1 MLGKLI
7 KHEWKAVGKILAIVH
22 IALVLMAI
30 IGKIML
36 SIDVLSEAWLLWRML
51 LLIYIFSVIAVGVGT
66 HIYLAVRFYKNMYT
80 DEGYLSFTLPVKPW
94 QHIFSKTLVSSIW
107 ILIDGVAIIGSIVIL
122 VMYKGMGTEFVDVL
136 NVIMEELGEVGMFG
150 VWSVILTVITAILS
164 LVSIPLTY
172 YIAISVGQL
181 FNTHK
186 MLASVVAYFIIVNV
200 IQAIGTLSSAVLILK
215 VDETAEVQTASANIL
230 EELGVYNDMIS
241 LGMVEQLVMAV
252 AFWLIINYIMNKRLN
267 LE

>member
-7 KHEWKAVGKILAIVH
+7 KHEWKAVGKVLAIVH

-36 SIDVLSEAWLLWRML
+36 SIDVLSEAWVLWRML
-51 LLIYIFSVIAVGVGT
+51 LLIYVFSVMAVGIGT

-107 ILIDGVAIIGSIVIL
+107 ILIDGVVIIGSIVIL
-122 VMYKGMGTEFVDVL
+122 VMYKGMGTEFVDAL
-136 NVIMEELGEVGMFG
+136 TTIMKELSELGMLGAWQM
-150 VWSVILTVITAILS
+150 ILTVITAILS
-164 LVSIPLTY
+164 LVSMPLTY
-172 YIAISVGQL
+172 YFSISVGQL

-186 MLASVVAYFIIVNV
+186 MLASVVAYFITINV
-200 IQAIGTLSSAVLILK
+200 IQAVGTLSSAVLLIRG
-215 VDETAEVQTASANIL
+215 DEVAQAASANVL
-230 EELGVYNDMIS
+230 DGMGLYGDMIS
-241 LGMVEQLVMAV
+241 LGMIEQLVIAV
-252 AFWLIINYIMNKRLN
+252 GFWLIINYIMNRRLN